1 MKQIPVAPGARIT
14 VLPAEKFHRSRI
26 SINFLWPA
34 AREWATAEA
43 LLPFVLER
51 GYRDCPDMTELSKK
65 LARLYGAALS
75 VDGTMCGENRVLTVS
90 VAGIKDAFALEN
102 EPLSMEYAG
111 IAFGVAFRPYL
122 VDGLFDPEAVNPER
136 EQLRE
141 VLESEINEKRGY
153 CIRQARR
160 KFYGDLPAGVERNGY
175 LEELDGVTP
184 ERLTECYRRMLRL
197 ARIEVTVV
205 GVETEA
211 ARFCLSEAIKNLERT
226 PGELPPVSAAPPCEA
241 RSFEEPL
248 PTAQGKL
255 CMLFTAGAPLPAEDL
270 SAMRMAS
277 SLLGALPTS
286 RLFQNVR
293 EKQGLCYYCVS
304 SYAALTSMLCI
315 DSGVAHENAA
325 RVREAIL
332 HELHTLCTEPIPPG
346 ELADA
351 KRALTNQLAAVS
363 DTPQGLE
370 SWYFNNMLRGETRTP
385 EDVAREIETVT
396 AQDVQRVLARF
407 SLSVCYTLTKEAGFH
422 G

>member
-1 MKQIPVAPGARIT
+1 MEQISVAPGARIT
-14 VLPAEKFHRSRI
+14 VLPSEKFRRSRI

-34 AREWATAEA
+34 TRAWATAEA

-75 VDGTMCGENRVLTVS
+75 VDGTMCGENRVLTVTVS
-90 VAGIKDAFALEN
+90 GIKDEFALEQ

-122 VDGLFDPEAVNPER
+122 VNGLFDPEAIGPER

-160 KFYGDLPAGVERNGY
+160 KFFGDLPAGVERSGY
-175 LEELDGVTP
+175 LEELDGITP
-184 ERLTECYRRMLRL
+184 EQLTECYRRMLRL
-197 ARIEVTVV
+197 ARVEVTVV

-211 ARFCLSEAIKNLERT
+211 ARFCLFEALKGLERT
-226 PGELPPVSAAPPCEA
+226 PAALAPISAVPGTEPRCY
-241 RSFEEPL
+241 EEPL

-255 CMLFTAGAPLPAEDL
+255 CMLFTAGAPVPLEEL
-270 SAMRMAS
+270 SAQRMATA
-277 SLLGALPTS
+277 LLGGLPTS

-293 EKQGLCYYCVS
+293 EKQSLCYYCVS
-304 SYAALTSMLCI
+304 SYAVLTSMLCI
-315 DSGVAHENAA
+315 DSGVAHENAG
-325 RVREAIL
+325 RVRNAIL
-332 HELHTLCTEPIPPG
+332 QELDALCSQPVPPE

-351 KRALTNQLAAVS
+351 RRALHNQLAAVS

-370 SWYFNNMLRGETRTP
+370 NWYFMEMLRGELKTP
-385 EDVAREIETVT
+385 EEVAREIEAVT
-396 AQDVQRVLARF
+396 AEDVQRALSRF
-407 SLSVCYTLTKEAGFH
+407 SLSVCYTLTKEAGLDD
-422 G
+422 